1 MNYDFSTHTIGDTW
15 LGVNNITVRSSGTP
29 IDLTDC
35 NITIQIRSILH
46 VASPVFYQ
54 FSSEEGTILVKSQTQ
69 GILSIPPQI
78 VDIPPGD
85 YQHDLNIEFPTG
97 IKKTYLRGCWKILPN
112 MQHMGDCDVVVD
124 DNMGNIS
131 VIVDDS
137 SVNLNAYY
145 QLLNNI
151 NSYIL
156 PLTAK
161 WQETADEMDNYVQPL
176 TAKWIETAQEMDT
189 LQVAPTGHW
198 QDVYEYIDRGVVDAG
213 FF

>member
-1 MNYDFSTHTIGDTW
+1 MNYDFSIHTSGDTW
-15 LGVNNITVRSSGTP
+15 LGVNSITIKSSGVP
-29 IDLTDC
+29 VDLTDC
-35 NITIQIRSILH
+35 IVIIKVKSILH
-46 VASPVFYQ
+46 LASPVFYQ
-54 FSSEEGTILVKSQTQ
+54 FSSEEGTILVISPTQ

-78 VDIPPGD
+78 VDIPPGE
-85 YQHDLNIEFPTG
+85 YRYDLNVEFPTG
-97 IKKTYLRGCWKILPN
+97 IKKTYLK
-112 MQHMGDCDVVVD
+112 GDWEISPFAVD
-124 DNMGNIS
+124 DTIRNDSIDF
-131 VIVDDS
+131 DDN